1 MIYYR
6 MKFQSVGS
14 AEFNTAYFHA
24 LWFYEV
30 DGLVQER
37 HNSISNALELRL
49 SCTNPS
55 KWKHFLHAD
64 FHVSL
69 MVARTTF
76 WTNTRVAGEL
86 RFHSLWFIHFSRPI
100 CMWNSAEIFSW
111 VFPRVQ
117 PQYSPKP
124 IQILVNPLRPQQ
136 WWLMFGTHFQ
146 CIFLTWNWLKF
157 VHLRSLF
164 ADWLGYVTIIYY
176 HTNITVASHVHKITD
191 NLTICSIVCSVKK
204 KRKKTNYAI
213 LVFFKQIHRLSPVA
227 PTKGQQSGQRSMI
240 LQPARTFSTLFF
252 QYSDYTWLFLTIENN
267 MIQKSIRL
275 CPFNFPAIT

>member
-1 MIYYR
+1 MIRTIILIKSILNTNVTINVLIKWCYRKKVLRNHEVHLTMIYYR

-37 HNSISNALELRL
+37 RNSISNVLELRL

-64 FHVSL
+64 FYVSL
-69 MVARTTF
+69 VVARTTF

-86 RFHSLWFIHFSRPI
+86 RFHSLWFIHFSRPT
-100 CMWNSAEIFSW
+100 CMWNSAEIFSK

-124 IQILVNPLRPQQ
+124 IQILVDTLRPEQ

-146 CIFLTWNWLKF
+146 YIFLTWNWLKF
-157 VHLRSLF
+157 VHLPS
-164 ADWLGYVTIIYY
+164 WL
-176 HTNITVASHVHKITD
+176 
-191 NLTICSIVCSVKK
+191 
-204 KRKKTNYAI
+204 
-213 LVFFKQIHRLSPVA
+213 
-227 PTKGQQSGQRSMI
+227 
-240 LQPARTFSTLFF
+240 
-252 QYSDYTWLFLTIENN
+252 
-267 MIQKSIRL
+267 
-275 CPFNFPAIT
+275 

>member
-1 MIYYR
+1 MLIISILNTNVTINVLIKWCYRKKVLRNHELHLTMIYYR

-37 HNSISNALELRL
+37 RNSISNALELRL

-86 RFHSLWFIHFSRPI
+86 RFHSLWFIHSVDLHACETVLKYFPGFSPEFNRYI
-100 CMWNSAEIFSW
+100 
-111 VFPRVQ
+111 R
-117 PQYSPKP
+117 
-124 IQILVNPLRPQQ
+124 
-136 WWLMFGTHFQ
+136 
-146 CIFLTWNWLKF
+146 
-157 VHLRSLF
+157 RSR
-164 ADWLGYVTIIYY
+164 YKY
-176 HTNITVASHVHKITD
+176 
-191 NLTICSIVCSVKK
+191 
-204 KRKKTNYAI
+204 
-213 LVFFKQIHRLSPVA
+213 
-227 PTKGQQSGQRSMI
+227 
-240 LQPARTFSTLFF
+240 
-252 QYSDYTWLFLTIENN
+252 
-267 MIQKSIRL
+267 
-275 CPFNFPAIT
+275 

>member
-1 MIYYR
+1 MIRAIILIISILNTNVTINVLIKWCYRKKVLRNHELHLTMIYYR

-37 HNSISNALELRL
+37 RNSISNALELRL

-64 FHVSL
+64 FHVTL

-76 WTNTRVAGEL
+76 WTNTLVAGEL
-86 RFHSLWFIHFSRPI
+86 RFHSLWFIHFSRPT

-111 VFPRVQ
+111 VFTRVQ

-124 IQILVNPLRPQQ
+124 IQILVNTLRPEQ
-136 WWLMFGTHFQ
+136 WWLMFSTHFQ
-146 CIFLTWNWLKF
+146 YIFL
-157 VHLRSLF
+157 
-164 ADWLGYVTIIYY
+164 A
-176 HTNITVASHVHKITD
+176 
-191 NLTICSIVCSVKK
+191 
-204 KRKKTNYAI
+204 
-213 LVFFKQIHRLSPVA
+213 
-227 PTKGQQSGQRSMI
+227 
-240 LQPARTFSTLFF
+240 
-252 QYSDYTWLFLTIENN
+252 
-267 MIQKSIRL
+267 
-275 CPFNFPAIT
+275 